1 MKILNSVLY
10 AVVLLSISTIIKSED
25 QGDWVDPYNLP
36 I

>member
-1 MKILNSVLY
+1 MKIINLFLIALCIGIVH
-10 AVVLLSISTIIKSED
+10 SED